1 MHLFVIHQFIHQ
13 FVLPYRH
20 GEEPPQRRLLADPR
34 VPQEDESGEA
44 GICSGLIANPDLRL
58 IRINTTNRKL
68 FKSL

>member
-1 MHLFVIHQFIHQ
+1 MHLFIIHQFIHQ

-44 GICSGLIANPDLRL
+44 GICSGLIANPDL
-58 IRINTTNRKL
+58 
-68 FKSL
+68 